1 MKNFRNII
9 FAIFIIAIVIGQG
22 TDYAGPND
30 PAGDIEA
37 EREGYMNGNRVYLYY
52 RNTTELSDW
61 PKPNVSKWP
70 NNPDGTKMLDGI
82 GLLVGARVYI
92 QDDLDE
98 TTVDTIPITDLRDL
112 VNNDY
117 HTLYYLQTSYREEM
131 DTDPTGQVEW
141 GFYPVFGYFNETSE
155 YPALSRLPDSWPTAG
170 WPSSSGPIWPG
181 EWNGRFGRGIT
192 YADLETYFVV
202 NDAHDLEYLG
212 EDDEAQYYPR
222 YSSKKIGD
230 NISIQ
235 SGNTWGGLGIRVETR
250 GFQWNNPQA
259 RDAIFWEYNISNTS
273 EYDLPEVCFG
283 YWVDNAIGGDGAD
296 DEVGYFNDLLDMSY
310 SWDENGIGIAGLL
323 PGIMGFAYLE
333 SPGLAY
339 DGIDNDDDG
348 LVDEKRDN
356 QAVNLVGPTD
366 GTVSYTHLTLPT
378 IYSV

>member
-1 MKNFRNII
+1 M
-9 FAIFIIAIVIGQG
+9 V
-22 TDYAGPND
+22 
-30 PAGDIEA
+30 E
-37 EREGYMNGNRVYLYY
+37 V
-52 RNTTELSDW
+52 
-61 PKPNVSKWP
+61 
-70 NNPDGTKMLDGI
+70 
-82 GLLVGARVYI
+82 
-92 QDDLDE
+92 DD
-98 TTVDTIPITDLRDL
+98 
-112 VNNDY
+112 
-117 HTLYYLQTSYREEM
+117 
-131 DTDPTGQVEW
+131 
-141 GFYPVFGYFNETSE
+141 
-155 YPALSRLPDSWPTAG
+155 
-170 WPSSSGPIWPG
+170 
-181 EWNGRFGRGIT
+181 
-192 YADLETYFVV
+192 
-202 NDAHDLEYLG
+202 
-212 EDDEAQYYPR
+212 AQYYPR

-366 GTVSYTHLTLPT
+366 GIADLSKFLDFYKLNVSDLKEQWDADEDQDWED
-378 IYSV
+378 